1 MTHKTKLLGS
11 VQGIV
16 DQAKLLPLGSSSI
29 GKFTTIAELLFSSVA
44 RKLHFKLYVYIV
56 ETLKNKKNK
65 QACRASN
72 FDNGVCC
79 PLKTLSMNLLHHFLI
94 IFEIYPMTQTVD
106 SFLEIKFELCY

>member
-56 ETLKNKKNK
+56 ETLKNKKINK
-65 QACRASN
+65 PVELQI
-72 FDNGVCC
+72 
-79 PLKTLSMNLLHHFLI
+79 LI
-94 IFEIYPMTQTVD
+94 TEYAV
-106 SFLEIKFELCY
+106 L

>member
-29 GKFTTIAELLFSSVA
+29 GKFTTIAELLFISVA

-56 ETLKNKKNK
+56 ETLKNKKINK
-65 QACRASN
+65 PVELQI
-72 FDNGVCC
+72 
-79 PLKTLSMNLLHHFLI
+79 LI
-94 IFEIYPMTQTVD
+94 TEYAV
-106 SFLEIKFELCY
+106 L